1 MEDIKLKILT
11 FFKDLDFEEGSHMY
25 NVNGV
30 PIVNSVSGLIKH
42 FTPKFDKENIS
53 LAYANKHGLTQE
65 EVLKRWSTV
74 SQEACDLGHKTHLFG
89 ELYPFN
95 RDLEPKSGFEEAIV
109 KFWNDLPDF
118 IVPVIMECRMY
129 HKELMYA
136 GTADILCYNTIT
148 NEYII
153 LDYKTNKDLFKN
165 FKEKKLLK
173 PFDNLLDNPFNKYQL
188 QLSFYQILIEQID
201 FIKISSRKIIWIKPN
216 GNYQLY
222 DTENYTE
229 QLKQYYNNDN
239 RRINS
244 QSN

>member
-1 MEDIKLKILT
+1 
-11 FFKDLDFEEGSHMY
+11 
-25 NVNGV
+25 
-30 PIVNSVSGLIKH
+30 
-42 FTPKFDKENIS
+42 
-53 LAYANKHGLTQE
+53 
-65 EVLKRWSTV
+65 
-74 SQEACDLGHKTHLFG
+74 
-89 ELYPFN
+89 
-95 RDLEPKSGFEEAIV
+95 
-109 KFWNDLPDF
+109 
-118 IVPVIMECRMY
+118 MY

-136 GTADILCYNTIT
+136 GTLDILCYNKNTG
-148 NEYII
+148 EYII

-222 DTENYTE
+222 DTEDYTE

-244 QSN
+244 QDN